1 MPWELALRKQ
11 SRRYQQEIRAFP
23 LAVAILSELPHR
35 TTKFEWSYH
44 HTVFSA
50 CYLQIRKNGG
60 KARISA
66 ELEICVIRREKDAL
80 GKQKSSGRNDPSP
93 SQAHRIFSGYLPVLE
108 WRIVSQTISGTFA
121 DPQRV
126 FLDYLA
132 YFSANLQAW
141 RFWVRMEILRI
152 WTNPTLAGSFHS
164 SN

>member
-1 MPWELALRKQ
+1 M
-11 SRRYQQEIRAFP
+11 EIRDRRVFFNRFP
-23 LAVAILSELPHR
+23 ESQHSENNLADISKRFGPSPLLSPYYPSCPTGQRNLNDPTITR
-35 TTKFEWSYH
+35 F
-44 HTVFSA
+44 FSA

-132 YFSANLQAW
+132 YFSANLQA
-141 RFWVRMEILRI
+141 
-152 WTNPTLAGSFHS
+152 
-164 SN
+164 

>member
-1 MPWELALRKQ
+1 MNGPTITR
-11 SRRYQQEIRAFP
+11 F
-23 LAVAILSELPHR
+23 
-35 TTKFEWSYH
+35 
-44 HTVFSA
+44 FSA
-50 CYLQIRKNGG
+50 CYLQIRENGG

-132 YFSANLQAW
+132 YFSANLQA
-141 RFWVRMEILRI
+141 
-152 WTNPTLAGSFHS
+152 
-164 SN
+164 